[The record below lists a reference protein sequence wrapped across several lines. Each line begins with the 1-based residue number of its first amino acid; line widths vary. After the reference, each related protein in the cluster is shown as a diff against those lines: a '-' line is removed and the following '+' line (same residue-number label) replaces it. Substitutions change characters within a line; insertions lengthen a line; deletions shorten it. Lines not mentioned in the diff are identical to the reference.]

1 MPASASR
8 MLEPLILIH
17 VPKTCGTAFRRAL
30 QARLGPDR
38 VICAYPPT
46 EPVTSQIVQDT
57 VHAGAPE
64 KLPDAMRATDAL
76 VFTGHFSYNQYAAL
90 LAPFSTRWCV
100 FFRDPVQRILSEH
113 AHRQRHQGM
122 EMSIEDFVSD
132 QRYTNMQSRLVRGLD
147 LEDFAFVGISERYPD
162 SLRLFE
168 RQFGVRVDNIEEN
181 VARPDL
187 DAEHP
192 CSSQL
197 RALIETHNQADLTLY
212 RRASALFEQRARA
225 LGQ

>member
-1 MPASASR
+1 M
-8 MLEPLILIH
+8 
-17 VPKTCGTAFRRAL
+17 V
-30 QARLGPDR
+30 
-38 VICAYPPT
+38 CAYPPQ

-64 KLPDAMRATDAL
+64 KLPDAICAADAL
-76 VFTGHFSYNQYAAL
+76 VFTGHFSYHQYASL

-100 FFRDPVQRILSEH
+100 FLRDPVQRILSEH

-122 EMSIEDFVSD
+122 QMSVEDFVSD
-132 QRYTNMQSRLVRGLD
+132 QRYANMQSRLVRGLD
-147 LEDFAFVGISERYPD
+147 LDDFAFVGISERYAE

-168 RQFGVRVDNIEEN
+168 QQFGVGVENIEEN

-197 RALIETHNQADLTLY
+197 RALIETHNQPDIALY
-212 RRASALFEQRARA
+212 QRASALFDQRARA
-225 LGQ
+225 LGR